1 MQKDLRQKTELK
13 TIGDPVKLRP
23 QDVAF
28 LLSKARVAFLLKTAC
43 GGLYFFLAL
52 LPIMYINQV
61 IPIG

>member
-28 LLSKARVAFLLKTAC
+28 LLSKARVAFLLLRTAF
-43 GGLYFFLAL
+43 GGLFFFLL
-52 LPIMYINQV
+52 YFL
-61 IPIG
+61 